1 MRAGKWFTL
10 FISNE
15 DMNDIIKVIKSLE
28 DLGILIDG
36 VNEAVKH
43 EIRKQEGRFIGTLL
57 APLVAS
63 IKQPVISLVV
73 KGISRRQV
81 RKGGRGYMGK
91 NF

>member
-1 MRAGKWFTL
+1 
-10 FISNE
+10 
-15 DMNDIIKVIKSLE
+15 MNDIIEVIKSLE
-28 DLGILIDG
+28 DSGVLIDG
-36 VNEAVKH
+36 VNGAVKH

-81 RKGGRGYMGK
+81 RKAGRGYMGK

>member
-1 MRAGKWFTL
+1 MRAGEWFTL

-28 DLGILIDG
+28 DSGVLIDG
-36 VNEAVKH
+36 VNEAIKH
-43 EIRKQEGRFIGTLL
+43 DIRKQEGRFIGTLL

>member
-15 DMNDIIKVIKSLE
+15 DMNDIIKVIISLE
-28 DLGILIDG
+28 DLGVLIDG
-36 VNEAVKH
+36 VNEAIKH